1 MKNRRI
7 GQFVDKFANRVKF
20 TNSLVLYP
28 RIREFDELANSV
40 LQI

>member
-7 GQFVDKFANRVKF
+7 GQFVGKLANRVKF
-20 TNSLVLYP
+20 ADSLVLYP

-40 LQI
+40 